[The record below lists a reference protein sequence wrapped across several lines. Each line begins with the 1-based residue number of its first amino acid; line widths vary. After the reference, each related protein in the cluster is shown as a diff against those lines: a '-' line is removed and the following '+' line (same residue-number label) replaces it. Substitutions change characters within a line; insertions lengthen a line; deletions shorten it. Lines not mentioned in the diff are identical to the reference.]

1 MLFFSK
7 LTLLKLQEQ
16 EILVPQSEVKRAI
29 LMFSRM
35 PDFCIPFRSR
45 HYHTPLQNF
54 QRFKVTGVVLYFLIV
69 PDRFYSLSPL
79 SEEKFVIPQP
89 APFPV
94 LHLVHYVEGLAKLE
108 NRVVLEYLVDS
119 MDLDE
124 SWCTR
129 NLDSASSAWQVILD
143 LAKLKKKRL
152 GKHLKYDGN
161 ITAVIENQS
170 QLEAALRIPG
180 RDLPKVSLSL
190 LAAFHSILRVEDV
203 TMTD

>member
-1 MLFFSK
+1 V
-7 LTLLKLQEQ
+7 
-16 EILVPQSEVKRAI
+16 VPQSEVERAI
-29 LMFSRM
+29 LLFSRM
-35 PDFCIPFRSR
+35 PDFCIPFRPR
-45 HYHTPLQNF
+45 HYYTPLQSF

-79 SEEKFVIPQP
+79 SEEKFVMPQP

-94 LHLVHYVEGLAKLE
+94 LYLTHYVEGLARLGKE
-108 NRVVLEYLVDS
+108 YRVVLEYLVDS

-124 SWCTR
+124 AWCTR
-129 NLDSASSAWQVILD
+129 NLDPASPAWQVILD

-152 GKHLKYDGN
+152 GKHMKYDGN

-180 RDLPKVSLSL
+180 RDLPEVSSSLS
-190 LAAFHSILRVEDV
+190 LAAFHNDSVCILGVEDV
-203 TMTD
+203 AMTDK

>member
-1 MLFFSK
+1 M
-7 LTLLKLQEQ
+7 
-16 EILVPQSEVKRAI
+16 VPQSEVEKAI
-29 LMFSRM
+29 LLFSRM
-35 PDFCIPFRSR
+35 PDFCIPFRPR
-45 HYHTPLQNF
+45 HYHTPLKNF

-69 PDRFYSLSPL
+69 PDKFYSLSPL

-94 LHLVHYVEGLAKLE
+94 LYLTHYVEGLARLGKE
-108 NRVVLEYLVDS
+108 YRVVLEYLVDS

-124 SWCTR
+124 TWCTR
-129 NLDSASSAWQVILD
+129 NLDPVASSARQVILD

-152 GKHLKYDGN
+152 GKHFKYDGN

-180 RDLPKVSLSL
+180 RDLPEVSSSLSL
-190 LAAFHSILRVEDV
+190 VAEFHR
-203 TMTD
+203 MTQCASYASKMLQ